1 MGDHPPS
8 YTPTLPQI
16 LVLPLPDATSWF
28 QQACVQGEVFVK
40 GLGSGAGAGAAT
52 GGDTL
57 YPPPPAI
64 HSDSGTEQQLG
75 ASRPPL
81 PFPTSQTFSIPLPER
96 IPLPSW
102 AHQRG
107 GGDALL
113 PGTLNLTAYNKGQ
126 IRYSLTVRLV
136 LSSGQIIS
144 HSIPI
149 EGTPQVQV
157 HHEPAQGD
165 EKDEVEQVEQVLT
178 KKGVMT
184 RLVLS
189 TARPR
194 LGDLLHLG
202 VEIKRVEN
210 VSTSKGE
217 KGTVEGEEE
226 ETKAALRRMRR
237 VTVELFRRVIIH
249 LPDPNGRTITHQ
261 TVLHASGKSL
271 RYPGPPRPIRLSACS
286 SRSPR
291 FPTRLRPRPPRMA
304 GQVSRVGGKVGV
316 GGGAMGGVGVGMGV
330 GVGGAGGRV
339 EVGGGGDENDFVV
352 EKEIEILPKIWSP
365 LPPDQ
370 HHQQQHHQQQQQQQR
385 ATYQLQTQ
393 DGFAFDTPPELAAE
407 LSLNSSPSP
416 YSSDADAGA
425 EAAITDTL
433 SARDAYRLKGRDI
446 VGPSGTTRLP
456 PPSSSGNAR
465 EGGGGEDD
473 FPPPPFE
480 SSAESSAIDVTP
492 TSLDGPGPGP
502 SGGGYFGADV
512 DEGQGSGLPSFL
524 ESEQQEER
532 RARARAASL
541 SDACLYALRGARGK
555 EREASAGRSTAWS
568 VEMRGG
574 AAPVEGNG
582 QGVEEEEGWSDDEEL
597 GVGREGLGGELA
609 TWIEYDGYET
619 FSQPPPSLAASLHAR
634 GSMDPPQEGEEPL
647 ALACGVVGEVA
658 ARLGF
663 TGVGVGVGEEGL
675 ELMEHLGLGEGTRIV
690 DLQDDLPPGID
701 EPSLPA
707 LPSFTNQSHSRPH
720 SHSHSQ
726 SHSRSPYTPP
736 PPPHPEHVH
745 EQNTIPIPTSPP
757 PPHPEAAHPHSHP
770 HSHPHDQPP
779 AHDPPSFD
787 ASQAA
792 SAVGVAA
799 TSGPPSLPPPPLGL
813 APLAPLAPPPSSSSP
828 PPPPSPPHHPV
839 CQGGVSGPPSRLGTV
854 EVGEQEDAP
863 PDYERGGLPPYSQG

>member
-28 QQACVQGEVFVK
+28 QQSCVQGEVFVK

-52 GGDTL
+52 GRDTVGVQSLQVSSTIQQTNNTDTWCRTIKLNLQSILPDYPTLDLFDFPSLQL

-64 HSDSGTEQQLG
+64 HSDAGTEQLG
-75 ASRPPL
+75 ASPP

-96 IPLPSW
+96 IPLPPW
-102 AHQRG
+102 AHKG

-126 IRYSLTVRLV
+126 IRYSLTVGLV

-149 EGTPQVQV
+149 EGTPQVQG
-157 HHEPAQGD
+157 HDDGDGDGDGGDSARGD
-165 EKDEVEQVEQVLT
+165 EKDEVEQVLT

-202 VEIKRVEN
+202 VEIKREGN
-210 VSTSKGE
+210 DSGSKGE
-217 KGTVEGEEE
+217 KGTAEGEEE

-237 VTVELFRRVIIH
+237 VTVELFRRVIVH
-249 LPDPNGRTITHQ
+249 LPEPNAGTITHQ

-271 RYPGPPRPIRLSACS
+271 RYPGPSPTNPPLRLLFTIPTIPNPS
-286 SRSPR
+286 SS
-291 FPTRLRPRPPRMA
+291 TTTTH
-304 GQVSRVGGKVGV
+304 GGTGEQSWGEVSTVGGYHQVTFGVRVGV
-316 GGGAMGGVGVGMGV
+316 GGGIGIGV

-339 EVGGGGDENDFVV
+339 EAGGGWDENDFVV

-365 LPPDQ
+365 RPPDQ
-370 HHQQQHHQQQQQQQR
+370 YQHHQQQQQQQR

-393 DGFAFDTPPELAAE
+393 DGFAFDIPPELAAE
-407 LSLNSSPSP
+407 LSFDSSPSP
-416 YSSDADAGA
+416 YSSDAEA
-425 EAAITDTL
+425 EAETDTL

-473 FPPPPFE
+473 LPPPPFE
-480 SSAESSAIDVTP
+480 SSAESSAIDATP

-502 SGGGYFGADV
+502 GAGYFEQDV

-555 EREASAGRSTAWS
+555 EREASAGRSTAGS
-568 VEMRGG
+568 AEMRGG

-582 QGVEEEEGWSDDEEL
+582 QGAGEEEGWSDGEEL

-609 TWIEYDGYET
+609 TWIEVCHI
-619 FSQPPPSLAASLHAR
+619 LLV
-634 GSMDPPQEGEEPL
+634 L
-647 ALACGVVGEVA
+647 
-658 ARLGF
+658 
-663 TGVGVGVGEEGL
+663 TGN
-675 ELMEHLGLGEGTRIV
+675 RK
-690 DLQDDLPPGID
+690 D
-701 EPSLPA
+701 
-707 LPSFTNQSHSRPH
+707 
-720 SHSHSQ
+720 
-726 SHSRSPYTPP
+726 
-736 PPPHPEHVH
+736 
-745 EQNTIPIPTSPP
+745 
-757 PPHPEAAHPHSHP
+757 
-770 HSHPHDQPP
+770 
-779 AHDPPSFD
+779 
-787 ASQAA
+787 
-792 SAVGVAA
+792 
-799 TSGPPSLPPPPLGL
+799 
-813 APLAPLAPPPSSSSP
+813 
-828 PPPPSPPHHPV
+828 
-839 CQGGVSGPPSRLGTV
+839 
-854 EVGEQEDAP
+854 
-863 PDYERGGLPPYSQG
+863 